1 MLSLKILQL
10 ASGRKVLFLIFFCL
24 MVFFWHLGLLP
35 FYTRNEAR
43 EGLVVWEM
51 ARTGN
56 WTLPKINGDYIPFK
70 PPLFHWMG
78 VLVAKITGRVD
89 EFTIRFPSAL
99 LATLGV
105 LLTYFAAARL
115 WNEKAGIVAGLTLA
129 TSTEWW
135 NSALIAEVD
144 MTLAFFVTA
153 TLLLFYFAYEAQR
166 VEPIKSFLLGAL
178 LACATLAKGPIGTLV
193 PALVI
198 LVFLTIRRDLAFL
211 IKINFVIV
219 AAVFL
224 LIAGTWYFLAWR
236 EGGWA
241 FLQRQILEEN
251 FGTARGTFGHYQSY
265 LYFPP
270 MFFFNFLPWSLFIPS
285 IVLFLYQ
292 RRHSLSESRL
302 LFPLIWFLSVLL
314 FFTIPTG
321 KRAIYILPLYPAAA
335 LLFGA
340 WWSELEKSPR
350 WPDWLTAATAYIVAA
365 AGLLAV
371 FGMLSSLA
379 MHGSRLSSPS
389 KPIATAA
396 DFLYSFAPLPAVAWV
411 CLVCLGAA
419 SLVIFWFLPRRKWHA
434 VLIALVL
441 IATSAAIFLQTTFHA
456 VFAAERTLKPFLLR
470 VRERVHPNDRL
481 FFYDVFD
488 GNAIFYTR
496 RHIRFYK
503 PEERPDGRP
512 IFLLMHEENWQRL
525 SKTNP
530 LTMVDISE
538 GGGPTGRHREV
549 LVKAQANWHEAQ
561 SQLPNDRSRITDEPT
576 AE

>member
-1 MLSLKILQL
+1 
-10 ASGRKVLFLIFFCL
+10 
-24 MVFFWHLGLLP
+24 
-35 FYTRNEAR
+35 
-43 EGLVVWEM
+43 
-51 ARTGN
+51 
-56 WTLPKINGDYIPFK
+56 
-70 PPLFHWMG
+70 
-78 VLVAKITGRVD
+78 
-89 EFTIRFPSAL
+89 
-99 LATLGV
+99 
-105 LLTYFAAARL
+105 
-115 WNEKAGIVAGLTLA
+115 
-129 TSTEWW
+129 
-135 NSALIAEVD
+135 
-144 MTLAFFVTA
+144 
-153 TLLLFYFAYEAQR
+153 
-166 VEPIKSFLLGAL
+166 
-178 LACATLAKGPIGTLV
+178 
-193 PALVI
+193 
-198 LVFLTIRRDLAFL
+198 
-211 IKINFVIV
+211 
-219 AAVFL
+219 
-224 LIAGTWYFLAWR
+224 
-236 EGGWA
+236 
-241 FLQRQILEEN
+241 
-251 FGTARGTFGHYQSY
+251 
-265 LYFPP
+265 

-496 RHIRFYK
+496 RHIPFYK